1 MEALGTLTM
10 LCQSASWFSIC
21 FSRGVHTQSENDY
34 ADCVEL
40 FLHNCLFQQPI
51 MNDNITDD
59 IKPVMEEE
67 MHSFVLIIHVM
78 PVSPESNVK
87 TLLECR
93 RLRVY
98 RC

>member
-1 MEALGTLTM
+1 
-10 LCQSASWFSIC
+10 
-21 FSRGVHTQSENDY
+21 
-34 ADCVEL
+34 
-40 FLHNCLFQQPI
+40 

-93 RLRVY
+93 RRRV
-98 RC
+98 